1 MSDRPSAKGIS
12 QPANQ
17 TPLLISAA
25 KLRVTFEH
33 EIHNEKVKS
42 CKGL

>member
-1 MSDRPSAKGIS
+1 MSDRPFTKGIS

-17 TPLLISAA
+17 TLLLISAA
-25 KLRVTFEH
+25 KLRVPFKH
-33 EIHNEKVKS
+33 EIHKEKVKS